1 MPDKPI
7 LVRPIPP
14 LIVNESGALG
24 PLNLN
29 DYIHPADA
37 EEGELHFMA
46 ELSDGSALSKGLICT
61 ESGTL
66 GGIPAAG
73 TEGTYDIVIHATSPS
88 GAELATNVSLTI
100 KERISM
106 LEGHQYFTDL
116 KAKVWDAL
124 GQNLPLPEIESLLDR
139 PLTLVEVY
147 YLMQQFATMTI
158 WDVHNLDLPG
168 DVVQLNLE
176 GASPHF

>member
-1 MPDKPI
+1 MSDQPPILIKPI
-7 LVRPIPP
+7 PS
-14 LIVNESGALG
+14 LIVNEGGALG

-29 DYIHPADA
+29 EYIHPADTDS
-37 EEGELHFMA
+37 GKLRFMA
-46 ELSDGSALSKGLICT
+46 ELSDGSALTKGLICT

-73 TEGTYDIVIHATSPS
+73 TEGIYEIVIHATSPS
-88 GAELATNVSLTI
+88 GAELTAKVHLTI

-139 PLTLVEVY
+139 PL
-147 YLMQQFATMTI
+147 
-158 WDVHNLDLPG
+158 
-168 DVVQLNLE
+168 
-176 GASPHF
+176 